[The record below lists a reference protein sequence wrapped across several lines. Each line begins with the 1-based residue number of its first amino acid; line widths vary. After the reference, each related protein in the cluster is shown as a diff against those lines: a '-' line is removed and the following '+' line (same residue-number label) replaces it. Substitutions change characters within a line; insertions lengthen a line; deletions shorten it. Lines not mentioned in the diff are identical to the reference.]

1 MMEIFLVLVVK
12 LTSITTKKTYFCF
25 NNPSPFPITTGYG
38 FLATQGGCGGEKQL
52 YAL

>member
-1 MMEIFLVLVVK
+1 MEIFLVLVVK

-25 NNPSPFPITTGYG
+25 YIPTPFPITGGYG
-38 FLATQGGCGGEKQL
+38 FLVTQGGCGWEKQL